1 LRRTCSK
8 KLTQRYGLEKFNSL
22 GVFFSAVHRSSLILH
37 LSMSLSDRAPAIL
50 HEWVQS
56 ESLRKHCYAV
66 ADSMKHFAQL
76 RGEDVDLWEAV
87 GLLHDMDY
95 ERHPNLERSS
105 TEGHPFVGV
114 AWLRDNGWSEEVCR
128 AILSHADYS
137 AVSPETALER
147 TLRAVD
153 ELSSFVVAVALVRP
167 TKSIH
172 DVDLAAVK
180 KKMKDKAFARAV
192 NREDIVRG
200 AEQLGMPLD
209 EVITNVIAALKAD
222 ATRLGLAGITG

>member
-1 LRRTCSK
+1 MSETLADR
-8 KLTQRYGLEKFNSL
+8 
-22 GVFFSAVHRSSLILH
+22 ARSILH
-37 LSMSLSDRAPAIL
+37 D
-50 HEWVQS
+50 WVQS

-76 RGEDVDLWEAV
+76 RGEDADLWEAV

-95 ERHPNLERSS
+95 ERHPNLERSAA
-105 TEGHPFVGV
+105 EGHPFIGV
-114 AWLRDNGWSEEVCR
+114 AWLRENGWSEEVRR

-137 AVSPETALER
+137 GVSRETPLEK
-147 TLRAVD
+147 TLYAVD

-172 DVDLAAVK
+172 DVDVRAVK

-192 NREDIVRG
+192 NRDDIIRG
-200 AEQLGMPLD
+200 ADELGMPLD
-209 EVITNVIAALKAD
+209 DDIAQVIAALKGD
-222 ATRLGLAGITG
+222 AERLGLVGAA

>member
-1 LRRTCSK
+1 MSETLADRA
-8 KLTQRYGLEKFNSL
+8 QN
-22 GVFFSAVHRSSLILH
+22 ILH
-37 LSMSLSDRAPAIL
+37 D
-50 HEWVQS
+50 WVQS

-66 ADSMKHFAQL
+66 ADAMKHFAQL
-76 RGEDVDLWEAV
+76 RREDADLWEAV

-95 ERHPNLERSS
+95 ERHPNLERSG

-137 AVSPETALER
+137 GVSPETPLEK
-147 TLRAVD
+147 TLYAVD

-172 DVDLAAVK
+172 DVDVRAVK

-192 NREDIVRG
+192 NRDDIMRG
-200 AEQLGMPLD
+200 AEELGMPLD
-209 EVITNVIAALKAD
+209 NVIAEVITALKLD
-222 ATRLGLAGITG
+222 AERLGLQGSPTLSS

>member
-1 LRRTCSK
+1 
-8 KLTQRYGLEKFNSL
+8 
-22 GVFFSAVHRSSLILH
+22 
-37 LSMSLSDRAPAIL
+37 MSETLAARAQAIL
-50 HEWVQS
+50 HDWVQS

-76 RGEDVDLWEAV
+76 RGEDPDLWEAV

-95 ERHPNLERSS
+95 ERHPNLERSA
-105 TEGHPFVGV
+105 TGHPFVGV
-114 AWLRDNGWSEEVCR
+114 AWLRENGWSEEVCR

-137 AVSPETALER
+137 GVSPETPLEK
-147 TLRAVD
+147 TLFAVD

-172 DVDLAAVK
+172 DVDVRAVK

-192 NREDIVRG
+192 NRDDIIRG
-200 AEQLGMPLD
+200 AEQLETPLD
-209 EVITNVIAALKAD
+209 DVIAQVIDALKAD
-222 ATRLGLAGITG
+222 AERLGLAGAS

>member
-1 LRRTCSK
+1 M
-8 KLTQRYGLEKFNSL
+8 LTE
-22 GVFFSAVHRSSLILH
+22 
-37 LSMSLSDRAPAIL
+37 RALAIL

-56 ESLRKHCYAV
+56 ESLRRHCYAV
-66 ADSMKHFAQL
+66 ADSMKHFAT
-76 RGEDVDLWEAV
+76 ETNADADLWEAV

-114 AWLRDNGWSEEVCR
+114 QWLRDNGWSDEVCR

-137 AVSPETALER
+137 GVEPQTDLEK

-153 ELSSFVVAVALVRP
+153 ELSGFVVAVTLVRP
-167 TKSIH
+167 SKSIT
-172 DVDLAAVK
+172 DVELSSVK

-192 NREDIVRG
+192 NREEIVHG
-200 AEQLGMPLD
+200 AEKLGMPLD
-209 EVITNVIAALKAD
+209 DVITNVIAALKAD
-222 ATRLGLAGITG
+222 ADRLGLAGVKS

>member
-1 LRRTCSK
+1 MMNERL
-8 KLTQRYGLEKFNSL
+8 
-22 GVFFSAVHRSSLILH
+22 SARALNILH
-37 LSMSLSDRAPAIL
+37 D
-50 HEWVQS
+50 WVKS

-66 ADSMKHFAQL
+66 ADSMKHFAQV
-76 RGEDVDLWEAV
+76 RGEDADLWEAV

-95 ERHPNLERSS
+95 ERHPNVEQSP

-114 AWLRDNGWSEEVCR
+114 AWLREKDWSEEVCR
-128 AILSHADYS
+128 AILSHADY
-137 AVSPETALER
+137 ANVSRETPLEKS
-147 TLRAVD
+147 LCAVD
-153 ELSSFVVAVALVRP
+153 ELSSFIVAVALVRP

-172 DVDLAAVK
+172 DVDVRAVK

-209 EVITNVIAALKAD
+209 DVITEVIAALKAD
-222 ATRLGLAGITG
+222 ADRLGLAGTAS

>member
-1 LRRTCSK
+1 MNETL
-8 KLTQRYGLEKFNSL
+8 
-22 GVFFSAVHRSSLILH
+22 SARALNILH
-37 LSMSLSDRAPAIL
+37 D
-50 HEWVQS
+50 WVQS

-66 ADSMKHFAQL
+66 ADSMKHFAHL

-95 ERHPNLERSS
+95 ERHPNLEHSS

-114 AWLRDNGWSEEVCR
+114 AWLRENGWSEEVCR

-137 AVSPETALER
+137 GVAPETALEK

-167 TKSIH
+167 TKSIR
-172 DVDLAAVK
+172 DVDVAAVK

-192 NREDIVRG
+192 NRDDVLRG

-222 ATRLGLAGITG
+222 ANRLGLAGVAS

>member
-1 LRRTCSK
+1 
-8 KLTQRYGLEKFNSL
+8 
-22 GVFFSAVHRSSLILH
+22 
-37 LSMSLSDRAPAIL
+37 MSETLAARAQAIL
-50 HEWVQS
+50 HDWVQS

-66 ADSMKHFAQL
+66 ADSMKHFAQA
-76 RGEDVDLWEAV
+76 RGEDADLWEAV

-95 ERHPNLERSS
+95 ERHPNLERSA

-114 AWLRDNGWSEEVCR
+114 TWLRENGWNEEVCR

-137 AVSPETALER
+137 GVSPETPLEK
-147 TLRAVD
+147 TLYAVD

-172 DVDLAAVK
+172 DVDVRAVK

-192 NREDIVRG
+192 NRDDIIRG
-200 AEQLGMPLD
+200 AEHLEMPLD
-209 EVITNVIAALKAD
+209 DVIAQVIAALKAD
-222 ATRLGLAGITG
+222 VERLGLVGAS

>member
-1 LRRTCSK
+1 MNET
-8 KLTQRYGLEKFNSL
+8 
-22 GVFFSAVHRSSLILH
+22 FSARALNILH
-37 LSMSLSDRAPAIL
+37 D
-50 HEWVQS
+50 WVKS

-76 RGEDVDLWEAV
+76 GGEDADLWEAV

-95 ERHPNLERSS
+95 ERYPNVEQSP

-114 AWLRDNGWSEEVCR
+114 AWLRENGWSAEVCR
-128 AILSHADYS
+128 AILSHADY
-137 AVSPETALER
+137 ANVLRETSLEK
-147 TLRAVD
+147 TLCAVD
-153 ELSSFVVAVALVRP
+153 ELSSFIVAVALVRP

-172 DVDLAAVK
+172 DVDVRGVK

-209 EVITNVIAALKAD
+209 DVITEVIAALKAD
-222 ATRLGLAGITG
+222 ADRLGLAGTAS

>member
-1 LRRTCSK
+1 MTEPLAPRA
-8 KLTQRYGLEKFNSL
+8 LN
-22 GVFFSAVHRSSLILH
+22 ILH
-37 LSMSLSDRAPAIL
+37 D
-50 HEWVQS
+50 WVQS

-76 RGEDVDLWEAV
+76 NGEDADYWEAV

-114 AWLRDNGWSEEVCR
+114 AWLRENGWADEICR
-128 AILSHADYS
+128 AVLSHADYS
-137 AVSPETALER
+137 NVTPETPLEK

-153 ELSSFVVAVALVRP
+153 ELSGFVVAVARVRP

-172 DVDLAAVK
+172 DVDVAAVK
-180 KKMKDKAFARAV
+180 KKMKDKAFARSV
-192 NREDIVRG
+192 NRDDIIHG
-200 AEQLGMPLD
+200 AQELGVDL
-209 EVITNVIAALKAD
+209 EEHIAFCIEAMKSIAKE
-222 ATRLGLAGITG
+222 LGLAGTAVAR

>member
-1 LRRTCSK
+1 
-8 KLTQRYGLEKFNSL
+8 
-22 GVFFSAVHRSSLILH
+22 
-37 LSMSLSDRAPAIL
+37 MSETLAPRAQAIL
-50 HEWVQS
+50 HDWVQS

-66 ADSMKHFAQL
+66 ADSMKHFAQS
-76 RGEDVDLWEAV
+76 RGEDADLWEAV

-95 ERHPNLERSS
+95 ERHPNLERSA

-114 AWLRDNGWSEEVCR
+114 AWLREHGWNEEVCR

-137 AVSPETALER
+137 GVSPETPLEK
-147 TLRAVD
+147 TLFAVD

-172 DVDLAAVK
+172 DVDVRAVK

-192 NREDIVRG
+192 NRDDIIRG
-200 AEQLGMPLD
+200 AERLEIPLD
-209 EVITNVIAALKAD
+209 DVIAQVIAALKGD
-222 ATRLGLAGITG
+222 AERLGLAGAS

>member
-1 LRRTCSK
+1 MNETLAARA
-8 KLTQRYGLEKFNSL
+8 LN
-22 GVFFSAVHRSSLILH
+22 ILH
-37 LSMSLSDRAPAIL
+37 D
-50 HEWVQS
+50 WVQS

-76 RGEDVDLWEAV
+76 RGENVDLWEAV

-95 ERHPNLERSS
+95 ERHPNLEHSP
-105 TEGHPFVGV
+105 TEGHPFVGI
-114 AWLRDNGWSEEVCR
+114 AWLREQGWSEEIYR

-137 AVSPETALER
+137 GISPETPLEK
-147 TLRAVD
+147 TLYAVD
-153 ELSSFVVAVALVRP
+153 ELSSFVIAVALVRP

-172 DVDLAAVK
+172 DVDLRAVK

-192 NREDIVRG
+192 NRDDIARG

-209 EVITNVIAALKAD
+209 NVIAEVITALKSD
-222 ATRLGLAGITG
+222 AERLGLQGSLSSA

>member
-1 LRRTCSK
+1 MSETLADRA
-8 KLTQRYGLEKFNSL
+8 QN
-22 GVFFSAVHRSSLILH
+22 ILH
-37 LSMSLSDRAPAIL
+37 D
-50 HEWVQS
+50 WVQS

-76 RGEDVDLWEAV
+76 RGEDADLWEAV

-95 ERHPNLERSS
+95 ERHPNLERSA

-114 AWLRDNGWSEEVCR
+114 AWLRANGWGDEVCR

-137 AVSPETALER
+137 GVSRETYLEK
-147 TLRAVD
+147 TIYAVD

-172 DVDLAAVK
+172 DVDVRAVK

-192 NREDIVRG
+192 SRDDIIHG
-200 AEQLGMPLD
+200 AEKLGMPLD
-209 EVITNVIAALKAD
+209 DVIAQVIAALKAD
-222 ATRLGLAGITG
+222 AERLGLAGTA

>member
-1 LRRTCSK
+1 MNETL
-8 KLTQRYGLEKFNSL
+8 
-22 GVFFSAVHRSSLILH
+22 AA
-37 LSMSLSDRAPAIL
+37 RALAIL
-50 HEWVQS
+50 HDWVQS

-66 ADSMKHFAQL
+66 ADSMKHFAEL
-76 RGEDVDLWEAV
+76 RSEDADLWEAV

-95 ERHPNLERSS
+95 EQHPNLERSA

-114 AWLRDNGWSEEVCR
+114 AWLRERGWGEGVCR

-137 AVSPETALER
+137 GISRETPLEK
-147 TLRAVD
+147 TLYAVD

-172 DVDLAAVK
+172 DVDVRAVK

-192 NREDIVRG
+192 NRDDIIRG
-200 AEQLGMPLD
+200 AEELGMPLD
-209 EVITNVIAALKAD
+209 EVIAQVIAALKGD
-222 ATRLGLAGITG
+222 AERLGLAGRS

>member
-1 LRRTCSK
+1 
-8 KLTQRYGLEKFNSL
+8 
-22 GVFFSAVHRSSLILH
+22 
-37 LSMSLSDRAPAIL
+37 MSETFAARAQAIL
-50 HEWVQS
+50 HDWVQS

-66 ADSMKHFAQL
+66 ADSMKRFAEL
-76 RGEDVDLWEAV
+76 RSEDADLWEAV

-95 ERHPNLERSS
+95 ERHPNLERSA

-114 AWLRDNGWSEEVCR
+114 AWLRENGWGEGVCR

-137 AVSPETALER
+137 GISRETPLEK
-147 TLRAVD
+147 TLYAVD

-172 DVDLAAVK
+172 DVDLRAVK

-192 NREDIVRG
+192 NRDDIVRG
-200 AEQLGMPLD
+200 AEELGMPLGD
-209 EVITNVIAALKAD
+209 VIEQVIAALKGD
-222 ATRLGLAGITG
+222 AGRLGLLGAS